1 MEKEEDSDDTFG
13 GWHPIKDIK
22 DPSLEV
28 LAKFAISKYSKQKN
42 SRLNFETVVSGDELE
57 VAGMKYRLVLN
68 VNDGCNEGTNIY
80 EAEVYIRAWDDYSE
94 LIYMKPI
101 N

>member
-13 GWHPIKDIK
+13 GWHPIKNIK

-28 LAKFAISKYSKQKN
+28 LAKFAISEYNKQKN

-68 VNDGCNEGTNIY
+68 VNDGCDATK
-80 EAEVYIRAWDDYSE
+80 V
-94 LIYMKPI
+94 LISTRQKYTYGLGMI
-101 N
+101 IVNSFT

>member
-1 MEKEEDSDDTFG
+1 M
-13 GWHPIKDIK
+13 
-22 DPSLEV
+22 
-28 LAKFAISKYSKQKN
+28 
-42 SRLNFETVVSGDELE
+42 TVVSGDELE

-80 EAEVYIRAWDDYSE
+80 EAEVYVRAWDDYSE

>member
-1 MEKEEDSDDTFG
+1 MEKEEDSDDTFVVDG
-13 GWHPIKDIK
+13 TPSKILKILLLK
-22 DPSLEV
+22 SSPSLP
-28 LAKFAISKYSKQKN
+28 F
-42 SRLNFETVVSGDELE
+42 LNTTNRKTQDSMTVVSGDELE

-80 EAEVYIRAWDDYSE
+80 EAEVYVRVWDDYSE